1 MVLAL
6 ALCAGCGGDSRE
18 DLAGES
24 VDILKELVTTLDGV
38 KDEASANSAKPKLEK
53 LVKEMNDL
61 NERQEK
67 LGMPTEEEFKE
78 IEQKYGKQMEE
89 LQQKF
94 AGNVLR
100 IAFDPKIQAVLNDID
115 LKMK

>member
-1 MVLAL
+1 MVLAM
-6 ALCAGCGGDSRE
+6 AFCAGCGGDSRE

-24 VDILKELVTTLDGV
+24 VDVMKELVTTLDGV
-38 KDEASANSAKPKLEK
+38 KDEASAKSAKPKLEE
-53 LVKEMNDL
+53 LVKKMNDL

-67 LGMPTEEEFKE
+67 LGMPTESEMEG
-78 IEQKYGKQMEE
+78 IEKKYGKEMEE

-94 AGNVLR
+94 TGNVLR
-100 IAFDPKIQAVLNDID
+100 IAFDPQIQSVLNDID